1 MSAESAYDNDFGTFG
16 AHRAR
21 LNLASWPPG
30 YRANYE
36 PLGTFLW
43 VKVNL
48 DESTVITGIAS
59 QGYGNSTAAEWVSE
73 YMVFYQKGNELAL
86 LTEVDGETEMVSVK
100 LIILLTAI
108 DFFNRTICLIEKL
121 LHSGLL

>member
-21 LNLASWPPG
+21 LNLTSWPPG

-36 PLGTFLW
+36 PPGTFLW

-48 DESTVITGIAS
+48 DERTVITGIAT
-59 QGYGNSTAAEWVSE
+59 QGYGNSTAAEWVSG
-73 YMVFYQKGNELAL
+73 YMVFYQKGNELTL
-86 LTEVDGETEMVSVK
+86 LTEADGESAMVSVE

-108 DFFNRTICLIEKL
+108 DFFNRTFCSIKKARTL
-121 LHSGLL
+121 